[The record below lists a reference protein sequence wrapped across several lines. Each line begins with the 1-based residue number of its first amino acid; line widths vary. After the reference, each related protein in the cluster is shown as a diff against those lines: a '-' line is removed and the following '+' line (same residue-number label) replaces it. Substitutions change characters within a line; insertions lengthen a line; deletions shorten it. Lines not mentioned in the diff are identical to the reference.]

1 MSAVLDKSL
10 LQPGA
15 LPPVPVRTGGDRMDN
30 AIREHG
36 IGNFCEWFGH
46 EFDGEFAIFS
56 VKVLQERN
64 EEAAQANG
72 GAA

>member
-1 MSAVLDKSL
+1 MVKDKSL

-15 LPPVPVRTGGDRMDN
+15 LPPVPVKTTGDRMDN

-46 EFDGEFAIFS
+46 DFDGEFAAFS
-56 VKVLQERN
+56 IDVLQQRN
-64 EEAAQANG
+64 DEAANAEG

>member
-1 MSAVLDKSL
+1 MTAVLDKSL

-15 LPPVPVRTGGDRMDN
+15 LPAVPERTGGDRMDN

-46 EFDGEFAIFS
+46 EFDGEFAAFS
-56 VKVLQERN
+56 VDVLQQRN
-64 EEAAQANG
+64 EEAAQAQE